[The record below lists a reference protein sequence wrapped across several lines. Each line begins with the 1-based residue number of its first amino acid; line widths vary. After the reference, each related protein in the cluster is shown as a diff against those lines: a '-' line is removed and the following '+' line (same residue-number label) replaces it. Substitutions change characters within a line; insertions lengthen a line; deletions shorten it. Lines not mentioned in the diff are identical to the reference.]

1 MLRDSFLKNKMKKTL
16 PWLAAIFLLGLLIA
30 AYLRPKPNNNPQ
42 PKHVN
47 IICIGDSITQ
57 GGRAGRPE
65 YTYRYPLYKLLK
77 KSGLSFDFIGTRQG
91 GLDANF
97 KWPTDF
103 DPDHEGFYG
112 AKTATVR
119 DKLKQDLLKLPP
131 PDVALINLGS
141 NDWRGSTRKGVI
153 APMTDIVALLRQ
165 RNPSVKVVVM
175 QLPGIRKRLRIHFL
189 TWQMANKLSTEQ
201 SEVTTAPLYLDW
213 DASTDTFDGGHPNIS
228 GQNKMAKILYSELVR
243 ILPIKEHKNSD

>member
-1 MLRDSFLKNKMKKTL
+1 LKKTL
-16 PWLAAIFLLGLLIA
+16 TWLSAILFLGLLITI
-30 AYLRPKPNNNPQ
+30 YLRPEPNDNPQ
-42 PKHVN
+42 PAHVN

-65 YTYRYPLYKLLK
+65 YTYRYPLYRLLK
-77 KSGLSFDFIGTRQG
+77 KSGLSFDFIGTRQR
-91 GLDANF
+91 GLNADF

-119 DKLKQDLLKLPP
+119 DTLKQDLPKLPP

-153 APMTDIVALLRQ
+153 EPMTDIVRLLRQ
-165 RNPSVKVVVM
+165 RNPSVKVIVM
-175 QLPGIRKRLRIHFL
+175 QLPGVRKRLRIHFL
-189 TWQMANKLSTEQ
+189 IWRMAHNLSTEQ
-201 SEVTTAPLYLDW
+201 SEVTTAPLYW
-213 DASTDTFDGGHPNIS
+213 NWNAATDTFDGGHPNIS
-228 GQNKMAKILYSELVR
+228 GQNKMAKVLYSELVQM
-243 ILPIKEHKNSD
+243 LPIKEHKNSD